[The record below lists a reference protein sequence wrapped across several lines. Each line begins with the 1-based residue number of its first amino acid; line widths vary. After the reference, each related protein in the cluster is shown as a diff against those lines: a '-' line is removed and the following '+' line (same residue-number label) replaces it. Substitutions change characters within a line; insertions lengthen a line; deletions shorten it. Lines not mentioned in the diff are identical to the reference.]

1 MKDARFAFGENILPL
16 KAPVDSA
23 GTAYSTPYVNMK
35 DQLHVTFLCYFG
47 VITATSADQNI
58 LVTVE
63 ASTAATSTTAVQ
75 IPFRY
80 RVSGA
85 TGANTWGAITDA
97 TASGGISLDTT
108 TEDAKMVLIDV
119 DLPRIEALHGQ
130 RDAKF
135 LSVKVGIDAGGTVTL
150 NSVIALLEPAYPQ
163 ATHLSAT

>member
-23 GTAYSTPYVNMK
+23 GTAYATPYVNMK

-47 VITATSADQNI
+47 VITATSADQNVI
-58 LVTVE
+58 VTVE
-63 ASTAATSTTAVQ
+63 AGTSAASTSAVAL
-75 IPFRY
+75 PFRY

-85 TGANTWGAITDA
+85 TGANTWGAITTVA
-97 TASGGISLDTT
+97 NTGISLDTT

-119 DLPRIEALHGQ
+119 DLPSIEALHGS

-163 ATHLSAT
+163 TTHLSAT